1 MNQGVRIDALSYE
14 LGVLMAMGYHRE
26 DQAIKDSLE
35 TIFMAIG
42 QDQLDGKHFLD
53 GLKTELTSEE
63 GYPPAEEVVIE
74 ILLEYLDE
82 RPDLVVEEIMELIQE
97 GAPTDCLSEEAIA
110 AWASDIFSQVTDYA
124 EIEESELSFKQ
135 IGEELQGY
143 RDLNQ
148 SNLEGAINCQL
159 QAAGYRYSTK
169 SYQWEKSC

>member
-1 MNQGVRIDALSYE
+1 MNQGVRVDALSYE

-35 TIFMAIG
+35 AIFMAIG
-42 QDQLDGKHFLD
+42 QDQLDGEHFLD
-53 GLKTELTSEE
+53 GLKTELTSEK

-82 RPDLVVEEIMELIQE
+82 RPDLVVEEIMELIHE
-97 GAPTDCLSEEAIA
+97 EAPTDCLSEEAIA
-110 AWASDIFSQVTDYA
+110 VWASEIFSQVTDYA
-124 EIEESELSFKQ
+124 EVEESELSFKQ

-148 SNLEGAINCQL
+148 SNLEGAINRQL
-159 QAAGYRYSTK
+159 QAAGYQYSTK
-169 SYQWEKSC
+169 SCQWEKSC